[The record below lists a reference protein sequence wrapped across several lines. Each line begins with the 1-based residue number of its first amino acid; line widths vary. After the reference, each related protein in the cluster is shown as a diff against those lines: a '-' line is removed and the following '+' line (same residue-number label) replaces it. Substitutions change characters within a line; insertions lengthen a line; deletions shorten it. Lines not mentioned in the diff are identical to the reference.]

1 MTTPTIDTLL
11 ALLKRKELN
20 NLVDDLEEGKTTF
33 EEMMNFTEAQWEKI
47 AGTINGI
54 AIYNHLHKLQSSAS
68 NVSVSVTKVTFDLY
82 RWGAR
87 IKKGGYTTQTVE
99 LHNGRL
105 PLKSF
110 LQQNRLENV
119 YLWKDDGNMT
129 LLVYDESGFW
139 STTTFENSSYSLKV
153 KETKDIDRMENFS
166 TVTMDQVI
174 QDFGLEDEDDNWDL
188 HCDGSNVI
196 FPGELE
202 KALTLLSARHT
213 LNAENSRRTIIE
225 LNLLFALEE
234 VDKQKQFF
242 ILDGQLK
249 IKVIREVG
257 IIDDDDD
264 DDDQSQRVEYS
275 GPLDFAIGQSK
286 KGAQIPHDT
295 TLFVVEAKQK
305 PSTFEHEGFAQVLAQ
320 AASAVCIRRKNQRG
334 RDDYRTFWIYTDGE
348 RWCMGYVRP
357 DLTRTNAMKYGRTAI
372 YSASMRDFKIDKCIN
387 VYKRVVQMVRLAYNS
402 TPRNSRADLTEE
414 DDTDPQTIAADIVIE
429 RMKNLGIRS

>member
-33 EEMMNFTEAQWEKI
+33 DEMMNFTEAQWEKI

-54 AIYNHLHKLQSSAS
+54 DIYNHLHKLQFSAS
-68 NVSVSVTKVTFDLY
+68 NVSVSVTEVTFDLY

-87 IKKGGYTTQTVE
+87 IKKGGYTTHYGPGDQ
-99 LHNGRL
+99 R
-105 PLKSF
+105 
-110 LQQNRLENV
+110 
-119 YLWKDDGNMT
+119 
-129 LLVYDESGFW
+129 FW
-139 STTTFENSSYSLKV
+139 
-153 KETKDIDRMENFS
+153 
-166 TVTMDQVI
+166 
-174 QDFGLEDEDDNWDL
+174 LEDEDDNWDL

-234 VDKQKQFF
+234 VDKDNCFL
-242 ILDGQLK
+242 ILDGELK

-257 IIDDDDD
+257 NIYD

-286 KGAQIPHDT
+286 KGTQIPHDT

-320 AASAVCIRRKNQRG
+320 AASAVCIRRKQKRG
-334 RDDYRTFWIYTDGE
+334 RDDYKTFWIYTDGE

-357 DLTRTNAMKYGRTAI
+357 DLTRKNAMLYGRTAI
-372 YSASMRDFKIDKCIN
+372 YTASMRDFKIDKCIR

-402 TPRNSRADLTEE
+402 IARNSSADLTEE
-414 DDTDPQTIAADIVIE
+414 DDTDPQTIAADIVIQ
-429 RMKNLGIRS
+429 RMENLDIRS